1 MNTKFT
7 RIHHQLHFE
16 LFSSSIVISLPRQCR
31 LNFML
36 NFRGAAGGSWI
47 TVHREKITCFTFHRE
62 NNACF
67 YIPLFNHIFCG
78 LVGGAYIFCEQSSG
92 NRRVRVR
99 MSASVGGWMHAYVRA
114 CVRACERVLVP
125 VYVRVQDFFT
135 SPLRHC
141 QLASWY
147 FKAEG
152 KSKTYTAAAGN
163 YLSTCDDDFCLIHS
177 AFQLLDN

>member
-36 NFRGAAGGSWI
+36 NFRGAVGGSWI
-47 TVHREKITCFTFHRE
+47 TFHRE
-62 NNACF
+62 NNSCF

-92 NRRVRVR
+92 IRRVRVR
-99 MSASVGGWMHAYVRA
+99 MSASVGGWVHAYVRA

-125 VYVRVQDFFT
+125 VCACKISSLLHFATVSSHHGISRQKEN
-135 SPLRHC
+135 LRP
-141 QLASWY
+141 
-147 FKAEG
+147 
-152 KSKTYTAAAGN
+152 T
-163 YLSTCDDDFCLIHS
+163 
-177 AFQLLDN
+177 QLLLAIICQPATTIFFNPFSISTIG